1 MQQPVAAILVVGRQL
16 WQAGPVTRSVDPD
29 DLIDAVTI
37 AELLG
42 LASRSSVSV
51 YQKRYPEMPRPIIDL
66 GQGRSRL
73 WSRKEV
79 LSWANANGRVRTK

>member
-1 MQQPVAAILVVGRQL
+1 MHQPVAAILVVGRQL

-79 LSWANANGRVRTK
+79 LAWANANGRVRTK

>member
-1 MQQPVAAILVVGRQL
+1 MARA
-16 WQAGPVTRSVDPD
+16 VDPD
-29 DLIDAVTI
+29 DLIDSVTV

-51 YQKRYPEMPRPIIDL
+51 YQKRYQDMPRPVVDL

-73 WSRKEV
+73 WSRRAV
-79 LSWANANGRVRTK
+79 LAWANATGRVRTK

>member
-1 MQQPVAAILVVGRQL
+1 VARAI
-16 WQAGPVTRSVDPD
+16 DPD
-29 DLIDAVTI
+29 DLIDSVTV

-51 YQKRYPEMPRPIIDL
+51 YQKRYEDMPRPVVDL

-73 WSRKEV
+73 WSRRAV
-79 LSWANANGRVRTK
+79 LTWANATGRVRIK

>member
-1 MQQPVAAILVVGRQL
+1 MA
-16 WQAGPVTRSVDPD
+16 RSVDPD

-79 LSWANANGRVRTK
+79 LAWANANGRVRTK

>member
-1 MQQPVAAILVVGRQL
+1 MARA
-16 WQAGPVTRSVDPD
+16 VDPD
-29 DLIDAVTI
+29 DLIDSVTV

-51 YQKRYPEMPRPIIDL
+51 YQKRYEDMPRPVVDL

-73 WSRKEV
+73 WSRRAV
-79 LSWANANGRVRTK
+79 LAWANATGRVRTK

>member
-1 MQQPVAAILVVGRQL
+1 MARP
-16 WQAGPVTRSVDPD
+16 VDPE
-29 DLIDAVTI
+29 DLIDSVTV

-51 YQKRYPEMPRPIIDL
+51 YQKRYEDMPRPVVDL

-73 WSRKEV
+73 WSRRAV
-79 LSWANANGRVRTK
+79 LAWANATGRVRTK

>member
-1 MQQPVAAILVVGRQL
+1 LSSGTDSVKLGSVA
-16 WQAGPVTRSVDPD
+16 RSIDPD
-29 DLIDAVTI
+29 DLIDAVTV

-51 YQKRYPEMPRPIIDL
+51 YQKRYQDMPRPIIDL

-79 LSWANANGRVRTK
+79 LAWANANGRVRMK

>member
-1 MQQPVAAILVVGRQL
+1 MA
-16 WQAGPVTRSVDPD
+16 RSVDPD
-29 DLIDAVTI
+29 DLIDAVTV

-51 YQKRYPEMPRPIIDL
+51 YQKRYPDMPRPIIDL

-79 LSWANANGRVRTK
+79 LGWANANGRVRTK

>member
-1 MQQPVAAILVVGRQL
+1 MRQPGAAILVVGHQL
-16 WQAGPVTRSVDPD
+16 WQAGPVARSVDPD

-51 YQKRYPEMPRPIIDL
+51 YQKRYQDMPRPIIDL

-73 WSRKEV
+73 WSRREV
-79 LSWANANGRVRTK
+79 LAWANANGRVRMK

>member
-1 MQQPVAAILVVGRQL
+1 MARA
-16 WQAGPVTRSVDPD
+16 VDPD
-29 DLIDAVTI
+29 DLIDSVTV

-51 YQKRYPEMPRPIIDL
+51 YQKRYQDMPRPVVDL

-73 WSRKEV
+73 WSRRAV
-79 LSWANANGRVRTK
+79 LAWANATGRARTK

>member
-79 LSWANANGRVRTK
+79 LAWANANGRVRTK